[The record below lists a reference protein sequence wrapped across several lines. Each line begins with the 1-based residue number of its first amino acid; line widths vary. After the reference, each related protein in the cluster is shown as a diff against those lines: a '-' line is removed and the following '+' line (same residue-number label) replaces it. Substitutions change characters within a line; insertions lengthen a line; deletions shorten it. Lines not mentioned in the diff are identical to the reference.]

1 MVQRILQKK
10 NGVISF
16 NIDELNA
23 HDTAMYLDEA
33 ASIAVRSGQ
42 LCCHPMLSEFNLSGV
57 VQASLHLYN
66 SEADISQFLEIVQT
80 IAKEL
85 V

>member
-1 MVQRILQKK
+1 
-10 NGVISF
+10 
-16 NIDELNA
+16 
-23 HDTAMYLDEA
+23 MYLDEA